1 VRVPVTAAACGSV
14 CAPAWLPLTGVNHP
28 VMVCAWQER
37 KPATELEVF
46 LKQIW
51 EQADGDGAGVLT
63 LPVLSVVLGDADL
76 GLTKLQIHSV
86 CSAAEIDEEGCVSYL
101 AFAPKAS
108 EIIYRMLDMD
118 AQIERATALHE
129 IKSGGADFDLVHGF
143 SQDEISQMLRQKFSA
158 SDPSGSGLIKI
169 AQVKA
174 DLASLTTL
182 DLSPAE
188 IASLLA
194 AAEVQ
199 NDMCIY
205 ESICG
210 YAFYILQYMAQE
222 AALGGGY

>member
-1 VRVPVTAAACGSV
+1 MA
-14 CAPAWLPLTGVNHP
+14 
-28 VMVCAWQER
+28 CAWQER

-46 LKQIW
+46 LKQLW
-51 EQADGDGAGVLT
+51 EQADGEGAGVLT

-76 GLTKLQIHSV
+76 GLTKLQMHSV
-86 CSAAEIDEEGCVSYL
+86 CSAAEIDEEGCVSYM

-129 IKSGGADFDLVHGF
+129 IKSGGADFDLVHGY

-169 AQVKA
+169 AQVKT
-174 DLASLTTL
+174 DLASLTL
-182 DLSPAE
+182 GLSSAE